1 MKWTYKKRIGGEIRW
16 SVCDHALAQ
25 VELLGRIKK
34 TWLEQTDNF
43 GSDHARIGVA
53 IEGGGKAVKTEKRKH
68 TVLVRRKTAVKRER
82 GSRTR

>member
-1 MKWTYKKRIGGEIRW
+1 MDIQEEDGGEIRW

-34 TWLEQTDNF
+34 TWLEQTANF

-53 IEGGGKAVKTEKRKH
+53 IEGGGQGGQDREAKAH
-68 TVLVRRKTAVKRER
+68 
-82 GSRTR
+82 GPS